1 MSGTTHS
8 TSTDS
13 ITTDSITT
21 EIIRHGLLAA
31 ADEMAR
37 NLCRTAYN
45 TVVYEIHDYGIGIHD
60 AQGDVV
66 ADAPGIAVFTR
77 GNDHGIKRAIEFL
90 GRDAL
95 EPGDVFILNYPYWA
109 SAHTLDPLV
118 FAPIHHEDELIGFAS
133 CRIHVLDLKQKDPGY
148 VLDST
153 DMYQEGLFFPCSR
166 LYRRGVQ
173 NDDVFNIVRFNS
185 RMPERTIGDI
195 QAQVSACVTGVRR
208 TQQIAAKYGAGML
221 GAAMDAIND
230 HGERLARLALAK
242 LPKGTWSA
250 HDFVDSDGVDAD
262 RLIRMNVTVTIGD
275 DEMVID
281 WTGSERDVKGP
292 INLPVGQTE
301 AFCSLVFKAL
311 TTPDTP
317 VVAGNFRPLRVVT
330 EPGSVM
336 HAVPPMPTFTLWTG
350 LLGGEVVLKA
360 LAQGMPDRV
369 PACSGGDV
377 CSMMGLGVNPRTGE
391 AWLEATNEAVGFGGH
406 AGGDGEDGIM
416 HLSEPG
422 CRNNPVEVLETKS
435 PMFIESYGYRPDSG
449 GPGRHRG
456 GVGVGRTYRFTAPST
471 GICLVYKTR
480 TRPWAIGD
488 GMPGESNHVILNPG
502 TGREVVQ
509 GGSYNRLD
517 ADEVLVNNTGGGG
530 GYGDPFEREPVRV
543 AADVRNG
550 FVSVAAAARDY
561 GVSVDPVTF
570 EVDAEATERL
580 RAGR

>member
-1 MSGTTHS
+1 MSPTT
-8 TSTDS
+8 
-13 ITTDSITT
+13 TTDSITT

-77 GNDHGIKRAIEFL
+77 GNDHGIKRAVEFL

-153 DMYQEGLFFPCSR
+153 DMYQEGLFFPCSK

-173 NDDVFNIVRFNS
+173 NDDVFNIIRFNS

-208 TQQIAAKYGAGML
+208 TQQIAAKYGAGVL
-221 GAAMDAIND
+221 AAAMDAIND

-242 LPKGTWSA
+242 LPKGTWTA

-262 RLIRMNVTVTIGD
+262 RLIKMNVTVTIGD

-391 AWLEATNEAVGFGGH
+391 AWLEATNEAVGFGAH

-480 TRPWAIGD
+480 TQPWSIGE
-488 GMPGESNHVILNPG
+488 GLPGESNHVILNPG
-502 TGREVVQ
+502 TDREVRQ

-517 ADEVLVNNTGGGG
+517 AGEVLVNNTGGGG
-530 GYGDPFEREPVRV
+530 GYDDPFEREPAQV

-550 FVSVAAAARDY
+550 FVSVGSAARDY
-561 GVSVDPVTF
+561 GVVVDPVTF
-570 EVDAEATERL
+570 EVNQEATRRL
-580 RAGR
+580 RVSAAGLARRG

>member
-1 MSGTTHS
+1 MS
-8 TSTDS
+8 
-13 ITTDSITT
+13 DSITT

-31 ADEMAR
+31 AEEMAR

-77 GNDHGIKRAIEFL
+77 GNDHGIKRAVEFL

-118 FAPIHHEDELIGFAS
+118 FAPIHHEGELIAFAS

-153 DMYQEGLFFPCSR
+153 DMYQEGLFFPCSK

-173 NDDVFNIVRFNS
+173 NDDVFNIIRFNS

-208 TQQIAAKYGAGML
+208 TRQIAAKYGAGVL
-221 GAAMDAIND
+221 ATAMDAIND

-242 LPKGTWSA
+242 LPKGTWTA

-262 RLIRMNVTVTIGD
+262 RLIRMNVTVTIGE

-480 TRPWAIGD
+480 TQPWAIGE
-488 GMPGESNHVILNPG
+488 GHPGQSNHVVLNPG

-509 GGSYNRLD
+509 GGSYNRLE

-530 GYGDPFEREPVRV
+530 GYGDPFRREPRRV

-550 FVSVAAAARDY
+550 YVSAEAAERDY
-561 GVSVDPVTF
+561 GVSVDRATF
-570 EVDAEATERL
+570 EVDAETTARL
-580 RAGR
+580 RAARRAGA